1 MQNSE
6 EIKEIVK
13 EKYSELALANQSC
26 GCSCCGTDQGATID
40 YTIMS
45 DDYSKIDGY
54 YSEADLGLGCGLPT
68 ENADIKE
75 GNTVLDLGS
84 GAGNDVFIAR
94 RSVGSNGRVIG
105 IDFTDA
111 MINKARVNCDKL
123 GYNNVEFRKG
133 DIEEM
138 PIINNSI
145 DVIVSN
151 CVLNLVPDK
160 NKAFSEMFRV
170 LKPGGHF
177 CVSDIVLNGELPDGL
192 QNAAAMYTGCVAGA
206 SQMENYLK
214 IIADSGFTDLS
225 IPKKKKINIPDE
237 ILLSLISEEEL
248 DRFKVSGAEIVSVTV
263 KANKPEKGEVPVCS
277 CCG

>member
-1 MQNSE
+1 MQKNE
-6 EIKEIVK
+6 EIKEIVR
-13 EKYSELALANQSC
+13 EKYSELANANQSC

-40 YTIMS
+40 YSIMG
-45 DDYSKIDGY
+45 DDYSEIDGY
-54 YSEADLGLGCGLPT
+54 FPVADLGLGCGLPT
-68 ENADIKE
+68 EYAGIKE

-111 MINKARVNCDKL
+111 MIDKARQNCDKL

-138 PIINNSI
+138 PIINNAI

-160 NKAFSEMFRV
+160 NKAFSEMYRV

-177 CVSDIVLNGELPDGL
+177 CVSDIVLSGKLPDGL

-206 SQMENYLK
+206 LQMDEYLK
-214 IIADSGFTDLS
+214 TITDSGFTDVS
-225 IPKKKKINIPDE
+225 IPKQKKINIPDE
-237 ILLSLISEEEL
+237 ILSSFISEDEL
-248 DRFKVSGAEIVSVTV
+248 SKYKTSGAEIVSVTV
-263 KANKPEKGEVPVCS
+263 KAKKLEIKS